1 MYIYFYIIKIEK
13 EYIKLEIHSPVSP
26 SKFEIKIGIF
36 KDDKL
41 TEGLLLKLF
50 INKWLSNY

>member
-1 MYIYFYIIKIEK
+1 MYNLFIIQAK

-50 INKWLSNY
+50 INK

>member
-1 MYIYFYIIKIEK
+1 MYFHLSYISPLAK

-36 KDDKL
+36 KDNKL

-50 INKWLSNY
+50 INK

>member
-1 MYIYFYIIKIEK
+1 MYIIINLAK

-36 KDDKL
+36 KDNKL

-50 INKWLSNY
+50 INK